1 MTFGLSVFA
10 LAQAAPDLILYN
22 GKVFTSDDARP
33 YVQAVAIHGDKIS
46 AIGSNEQIKILAGD
60 GTRQIDLGGRT
71 VVPGFNDAHVHFAA
85 PIDGTDLRFGSNEP
99 TWVEVAE
106 MLKNAVKTTPKGG
119 WIFGTVGG
127 KAMSDERAV
136 RRSLDVL
143 APDHPVLLTAYY
155 GHGRIF
161 NTRAMGALEIA
172 EIEPDVAGGRFER
185 DAKTKV
191 VNGRVFEYAQWQYDR
206 KLAAGVSDSKL
217 IAALRAMSDE
227 ELSFGITSIQVMAMM
242 PLDRFVR
249 LIRAAKIP
257 VRVRAIPFSMSG
269 VKGRDLSEIRDM
281 KQLKQP
287 GSSVTVS
294 GIKWV
299 LDGTPFERASA
310 MRVPYADKPDT
321 SGIMNFDQAEI
332 EAMLRESLRFD
343 EPILFHA
350 VGDRSVAVVLDAMQ
364 KVGSGK
370 VDWPSK
376 RVRIEHGEGVSGDL
390 IERARKLGVIVVQ
403 NPTHF
408 TMVEMFYARWTPQMK
423 HSTQR
428 TLIDSGV
435 PYALGSDGPANTGL
449 NVMLASI
456 HPARPTEAISRE
468 QAVKAYTYGSA
479 FAEFAE
485 KQKGTISVG
494 KLADLAVLSQDIF
507 SVPPDA
513 MPGTASILTIIG
525 GKVVYD
531 KRILQ

>member
-1 MTFGLSVFA
+1 MTFVLSAFA

-22 GKVFTSDDARP
+22 GKIFTSDDARP
-33 YVQAVAIHGDKIS
+33 YVQAVAIRGDKIS
-46 AIGSNEQIKILAGD
+46 AIGSNEVIKILAEN

-71 VVPGFNDAHVHFAA
+71 VVPGFNDAHAHFGV
-85 PIDGTDLRFGSNEP
+85 PVDGTGLRFGSMEP
-99 TWVEVAE
+99 TWLEVAE
-106 MLKNAVKTTPKGG
+106 SLKNAVKTAPKGG

-127 KAMSDERAV
+127 TAMNDERAV
-136 RRSLDVL
+136 RSSLDAL

-161 NTRAMGALEIA
+161 NTRAMGELKIT
-172 EIEPDVAGGRFER
+172 EIEPDVVGGTFER
-185 DAKTKV
+185 DPKTKV

-206 KLAAGVSDSKL
+206 KLAAGVSDDKL
-217 IAALRAMSDE
+217 ITALRAMSDE
-227 ELSFGITSIQVMAMM
+227 ALSFGITSIQVMAMM

-249 LIRAAKIP
+249 LIRAAKVP

-269 VKGRDLSEIRDM
+269 VKGRDLSDILSIKR
-281 KQLKQP
+281 LKQP
-287 GSSVTVS
+287 GSNVTVS

-310 MRVPYADKPDT
+310 MRTPYADKPDT
-321 SGIMNFDQAEI
+321 RGVLNFDQAEI

-343 EPILFHA
+343 EPVLLHA
-350 VGDRSVAVVLDAMQ
+350 IGDRTVAAVLDAME
-364 KVGSGK
+364 KVGAGK

-376 RVRIEHGEGVSGDL
+376 RVRIEHGEGVSGGL
-390 IERARKLGVIVVQ
+390 IERARNLGVIVVQ

-408 TMVEMFYARWTPQMK
+408 TVFEMLYARWSPQMK

-435 PYALGSDGPANTGL
+435 RYALGSDGPANTGL

-456 HPARPTEAISRE
+456 HPARPTEAITRE

-513 MPGTASILTIIG
+513 LPGTTGILTIIG

-531 KRILQ
+531 KGILQ